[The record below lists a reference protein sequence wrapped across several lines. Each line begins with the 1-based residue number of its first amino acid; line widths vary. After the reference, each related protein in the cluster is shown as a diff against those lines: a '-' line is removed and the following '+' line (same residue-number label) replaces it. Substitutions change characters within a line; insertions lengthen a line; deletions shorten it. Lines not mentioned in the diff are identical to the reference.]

1 MNPTDWRE
9 QDGRD
14 GHGHWRTM
22 LIGVQAATEDGTV
35 VLKIS
40 GPFIPMLLM
49 FRRIGNGAFHAM
61 LTYHRKDGGVQEP
74 LMRLSRVHPNA
85 VDIGPVVLVS
95 GTGSAMT
102 RSDGQAILEQGDEI
116 RIKVD
121 PPQRA
126 SFIVEGLVPPAPPTI
141 LTA

>member
-49 FRRIGNGAFHAM
+49 FRRIGNGF
-61 LTYHRKDGGVQEP
+61 TP
-74 LMRLSRVHPNA
+74 CSRVIAKMKFKSPHA
-85 VDIGPVVLVS
+85 LVARAL
-95 GTGSAMT
+95 TRWTSA
-102 RSDGQAILEQGDEI
+102 RSCWFQA
-116 RIKVD
+116 
-121 PPQRA
+121 RA
-126 SFIVEGLVPPAPPTI
+126 AP
-141 LTA
+141 